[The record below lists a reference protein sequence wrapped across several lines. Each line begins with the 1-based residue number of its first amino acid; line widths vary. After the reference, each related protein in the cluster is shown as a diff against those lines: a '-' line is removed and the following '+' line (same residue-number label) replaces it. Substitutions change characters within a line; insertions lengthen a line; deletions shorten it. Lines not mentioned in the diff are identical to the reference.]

1 MIRTSLGAFV
11 ALAIA
16 AMVGAVALLA
26 QPGSVEAQSHSA
38 TRTFQQDWASPGGV
52 LQVTITASNY
62 GGFGQMVETLPAGFT
77 FVSSTLPLANQTEVE
92 GQVINFNLFGDSSF
106 IYVVTV
112 PTTEGQYIF
121 SGIFKNFDR
130 QERTVAGHTQV
141 RVGPPPTPAP
151 PATSTPEPAATSTPE
166 PAATSTPE
174 PTETPTPE
182 PTATPTPEPTATPT
196 PEPTATSTPAPTP
209 TPEPTAAP
217 MATATPAI
225 IIVTPTATS
234 APAPAPA
241 PDVAEGDGGLP
252 GILWFIPVI
261 LLFGLILGVF
271 SYLRTRS

>member
-11 ALAIA
+11 FLAIA

-62 GGFGQMVETLPAGFT
+62 GGFGQIIETLPAGFT

-151 PATSTPEPAATSTPE
+151 PATSTPEPTATPE

-217 MATATPAI
+217 TATATPAI

-234 APAPAPA
+234 APAPA